1 MTHGLRRFQQA
12 GTFHFLTFSC
22 HRRRPYLRSAITR
35 DLFEACLERI
45 RKRYMFVVL
54 GYVVM
59 PEHVHLLVNEPT
71 RGTLDRVMQALKL
84 FRLPQTG
91 ANSVLAG
98 TLLRLQRLESG
109 EDYGEAGLHAPEPG
123 EARTG
128 GEARGMAVVELLPLQ
143 DRFRGNR

>member
-12 GTFHFLTFSC
+12 GNFHFLTFSC
-22 HRRRPYLRSAITR
+22 HRRRPYLRSAIAR
-35 DLFEACLERI
+35 DRFEACLERI

-84 FRLPQTG
+84 
-91 ANSVLAG
+91 SVSRRQVR
-98 TLLRLQRLESG
+98 TPFWQ
-109 EDYGEAGLHAPEPG
+109 
-123 EARTG
+123 ARYYDFN
-128 GEARGMAVVELLPLQ
+128 A
-143 DRFRGNR
+143 